1 MFELLSHITKT
12 IIARPRMSFVNEDQ
26 KKMFFRLLNSLSGAN
41 TSSLYGMM
49 IFRIQF
55 LSILNRKRH
64 PCPKQSLLRNS
75 KKWRASMWLSLIW
88 HEPMQWLPL
97 KINFKI
103 SISCLSIKFDLC
115 SHDISSI
122 YWLKIF
128 TFALWD
134 RAFNAQIFYASLNIL
149 MLHQKNNRNQC
160 RRSKQKR
167 INCCHYSCSCFIL
180 T

>member
-1 MFELLSHITKT
+1 
-12 IIARPRMSFVNEDQ
+12 MSFVNEDQ
-26 KKMFFRLLNSLSGAN
+26 KKNVFQVNKQLERRQHQFVLWHD
-41 TSSLYGMM
+41 

-64 PCPKQSLLRNS
+64 YCPKQSLLRNS
-75 KKWRASMWLSLIW
+75 KWRASMWLSLIC
-88 HEPMQWLPL
+88 HEPMQWLSL
-97 KINFKI
+97 KIIFKT
-103 SISCLSIKFDLC
+103 SISCLSLKFDLC

-134 RAFNAQIFYASLNIL
+134 RGAFNAQIFNASCLNIL
-149 MLHQKNNRNQC
+149 MLYQKNRNQC

-167 INCCHYSCSCFIL
+167 INCCHYSCSGFNL